1 MTRGSGG
8 LLDQLG
14 QVGYDMSEVTDMTQ
28 VNMLEAKTNLTKLI
42 RLLETRQE
50 DEILIA
56 RNGQPVAKIVKF
68 EKQTGRIGSA
78 SRKHRSLDLDEFNA
92 MNEEIAKEFYG
103 EL

>member
-1 MTRGSGG
+1 
-8 LLDQLG
+8 
-14 QVGYDMSEVTDMTQ
+14 MTQ